1 MELEEIVIYLFI
13 LITGACIGSFL
24 NVVALRAISK
34 ESIILPPSKCPNCS
48 AQIKWYDNIPVL
60 SYLFIFRGKCRNCGC
75 HVSLQYPIVEALTAL
90 LFLGIFLMFGASIK
104 TLVLLILLCLAVVLI
119 ITDLKKEYLYDS
131 HLWSFII
138 ISILYSVF
146 FRYGV
151 NNIFSVLTGALA
163 GALLMEIIARGAY
176 FLVRKENN
184 GNEEDTT
191 DVNNIEIDEEN
202 LDINAYVKKYKRV
215 FGEGDS
221 YLAAGV
227 GALLGWKYLILAV
240 AGAVIVQALC
250 ILPQFF
256 KSLYDKKEFKL
267 LASISAFIGIAIIY
281 WLCSNIFSLNIFV
294 VFALVILL
302 IFFAIDSI
310 IRLKKSV
317 NESGFK
323 AIPFGPALL
332 IASFI
337 ILFYGNYITQF
348 LKKYIFFI

>member
-1 MELEEIVIYLFI
+1 MELGELVIYLFVM
-13 LITGACIGSFL
+13 ITGACIGSFL

-48 AQIKWYDNIPVL
+48 ARIKWYDNIPVL
-60 SYLFIFRGKCRNCGC
+60 SYLFIFRGKCRNCRC
-75 HVSLQYPIVEALTAL
+75 HVSLQYPIVEAVTAL
-90 LFLGIFLMFGASIK
+90 LFLGVFLMFGASLK
-104 TLVLLILLCLAVVLI
+104 TLVLLILLSLAIVLI
-119 ITDLKKEYLYDS
+119 ITDLKKEYLYDA
-131 HLWSFII
+131 HLWSFIVV
-138 ISILYSVF
+138 SILYSIF
-146 FRYGV
+146 FKFGV
-151 NNIFSVLTGALA
+151 NDIFSVCTGALA
-163 GALLMEIIARGAY
+163 GALLMEAIARGAY
-176 FLVRKENN
+176 YLVKKETGENK
-184 GNEEDTT
+184 EDET
-191 DVNNIEIDEEN
+191 DLSNIEIDEEN

-240 AGAVIVQALC
+240 MGAVIVQALC
-250 ILPQFF
+250 VLPQFF
-256 KSLYDKKEFKL
+256 KSLYDKKEFRL
-267 LASISAFIGIAIIY
+267 LSSISAFIGIALIY
-281 WLCSNIFSLNIFV
+281 WLCSNIFNMNIFV

-317 NESGFK
+317 NETGFK

-348 LKKYIFFI
+348 LKRYIFFI

>member
-1 MELEEIVIYLFI
+1 MELGELIIYLFV

-48 AQIKWYDNIPVL
+48 ARIKWYDNIPVL

-75 HVSLQYPIVEALTAL
+75 HVSLQYPIVEAVTAL
-90 LFLGIFLMFGASIK
+90 LFLGVFLMFGASLK
-104 TLVLLILLCLAVVLI
+104 TLVLLILLSLAIVLI
-119 ITDLKKEYLYDS
+119 ITDLKKEYLYDA
-131 HLWSFII
+131 HLWSFIVV
-138 ISILYSVF
+138 SILYSIF
-146 FRYGV
+146 FKFGV
-151 NNIFSVLTGALA
+151 NDIFSVCTGALA
-163 GALLMEIIARGAY
+163 GALLMEAIARGAY
-176 FLVRKENN
+176 YLVKKETGENK
-184 GNEEDTT
+184 EDET
-191 DVNNIEIDEEN
+191 DLSNIEIDEEN

-240 AGAVIVQALC
+240 MGAVIVQALC
-250 ILPQFF
+250 VLPQFF
-256 KSLYDKKEFKL
+256 KSLYDKKEFRL
-267 LASISAFIGIAIIY
+267 LSSISAFIGIALIY
-281 WLCSNIFSLNIFV
+281 WLCSNIFNMNIFV

-317 NESGFK
+317 NETGFK

-348 LKKYIFFI
+348 LKRYIFFI

>member
-1 MELEEIVIYLFI
+1 MELELLVIYIFVI
-13 LITGACIGSFL
+13 ISGACIGSFL

-34 ESIILPPSKCPNCS
+34 ESIVLPPSKCPNCS
-48 AQIKWYDNIPVL
+48 ARIKWYDNIPVL

-75 HVSLQYPIVEALTAL
+75 HVSLQYPIVEAVTAL
-90 LFLGIFLMFGASIK
+90 LFLGVFLMFGASLK
-104 TLVLLILLCLAVVLI
+104 TLVLLVLVCLAEVLI
-119 ITDLKKEYLYDS
+119 ITDLKKEYLYDF
-131 HLWSFII
+131 HLWPFII
-138 ISILYSVF
+138 ISILYSIF
-146 FRYGV
+146 FKYGL
-151 NNIFSVLTGALA
+151 NDIFSVCTGALA
-163 GALLMEIIARGAY
+163 GALLMEVIARGAY
-176 FLVRKENN
+176 FLVKKESGENK
-184 GNEEDTT
+184 EQDT
-191 DVNNIEIDEEN
+191 DVSNIEIDEEN

-240 AGAVIVQALC
+240 MGAVIVQALC

-267 LASISAFIGIAIIY
+267 LASISAFIFISLVY
-281 WLCSNIFSLNIFV
+281 WLLSNIFYLNDYVRLAI
-294 VFALVILL
+294 VILL

-310 IRLKKSV
+310 LRLKKSV
-317 NESGFK
+317 NEAGFK

-332 IASFI
+332 VASFI

-348 LKKYIFFI
+348 LKRYIFFI